1 MEVREVSRA
10 QARQYVEKK
19 HAELVRFGLEGGN
32 VHQKSLDQR
41 DELEKSLQ
49 GLTATEKEAF
59 YSVYVEEL
67 NACTEH
73 SLAEAEQVKG
83 KAGDSDSGVELAV
96 QLIALGI
103 FAAIVI
109 GVFIQMT
116 R

>member
-1 MEVREVSRA
+1 MEVKEVSRA
-10 QARQYVEKK
+10 QVRQYVEKK
-19 HAELVRFGLEGGN
+19 HAELVRFAQEGGN
-32 VHQKSLDQR
+32 AHQKSLDQR

-49 GLTATEKEAF
+49 GLTDVEKEAF
-59 YSVYVEEL
+59 YKVYIEEL

-73 SLAEAEQVKG
+73 SLVEAGQA
-83 KAGDSDSGVELAV
+83 KAKVDDSDSGAELAG

-109 GVFIQMT
+109 GVFIKMT

>member
-1 MEVREVSRA
+1 MEVKEVSRA
-10 QARQYVEKK
+10 QVRQYVEKK

-41 DELEKSLQ
+41 DELEKILQ

-67 NACTEH
+67 NARTEQ
-73 SLAEAEQVKG
+73 SLIEAEQAKTQAV
-83 KAGDSDSGVELAV
+83 ASHTSAELV
-96 QLIALGI
+96 GQLIAGAI
-103 FAAIVI
+103 FVVIVI
-109 GVFIQMT
+109 AVFMQMT